1 MEFIYFSFLQ
11 GVVAFFAP
19 CAVVLLPGYIVG
31 YISRSGES
39 QPAMFTKLRRGLKLA
54 FLSILGILLIYSL
67 AGILI
72 VVASQIL
79 KAYMKWV
86 TIGMGGILI
95 VLGGLMVAGKDIA
108 FSVNVNQNSS
118 RSSEAWEA
126 FVFGIAYAIGALGC
140 LFPLF
145 LVVATQAMT
154 APTLLLGGSYIFAY
168 FFGISVM
175 MITAIML
182 STFARDF
189 FTKYLRKILP
199 HIEIITGVLLILAGG
214 YVIYYQMVLI

>member
-1 MEFIYFSFLQ
+1 MEFVYFSFLQ

-19 CAVVLLPGYIVG
+19 CAVALLPGYIVA
-31 YISRSGES
+31 YISRTGEG
-39 QPAMFTKLRRGLKLA
+39 QPEMSIKLLRGLKLA
-54 FLSILGILLIYSL
+54 FLSILGILLIYAV
-67 AGILI
+67 AGVLI

-95 VLGGLMVAGKDIA
+95 VLGGMLVAGRNIA
-108 FSVNVNQNSS
+108 FSVNMNQNTGS
-118 RSSEAWEA
+118 SSEAWEA

-154 APTLLLGGSYIFAY
+154 APNILLGGSYIFAY
-168 FFGISVM
+168 FFGISLM
-175 MITAIML
+175 MFIAILL

-189 FTKYLRKILP
+189 FMKYLRKILP
-199 HIEIITGVLLILAGG
+199 HMEMITGVLLIFAGI
-214 YVIYYQMVLI
+214 YVIYYQMILI

>member
-19 CAVVLLPGYIVG
+19 CAVALLPGYIVA
-31 YISRSGES
+31 YISRHSEGD
-39 QPAMFTKLRRGLKLA
+39 PNTTAKLRRGLKLA
-54 FLSILGILLIYSL
+54 LLSILGILVIYSL

-79 KAYMKWV
+79 KAYMKWI
-86 TIGMGGILI
+86 TIGMGGLLI
-95 VLGGLMVAGKDIA
+95 ILGGFMVAGKNVT
-108 FSVNVNQNSS
+108 FSVNVNQTSS
-118 RSSEAWEA
+118 KSESWEA

-145 LVVATQAMT
+145 LIVATQALA
-154 APTLLLGGSYIFAY
+154 APSILLGGSYIFAY
-168 FFGISVM
+168 FLGISLM
-175 MITAIML
+175 MITAILL

-189 FTKYLRKILP
+189 FMKYLRKILP
-199 HIEIITGVLLILAGG
+199 HMEMITGILLILAGA
-214 YVIYYQMVLI
+214 YVIYYQMILI